1 MAKIT
6 VVDDSKL
13 VRDLISR
20 SLVGLGHE
28 VQAVDPLSLFDVL
41 KAVRGFMPEVVIT
54 DYHMPHC
61 SAESLVRALR
71 EDSSLKHLKILVL
84 SAHHDEDIVT
94 SMLQRGVDA
103 FVFKGHTPTLL
114 ARVRELIR

>member
-6 VVDDSKL
+6 IVDDAKL
-13 VRDLISR
+13 LRDLIRR

-41 KAVRGFMPEVVIT
+41 KAVRGFMPEVVVL
-54 DYHMPHC
+54 DSHMPGC

-71 EDSSLKHLKILVL
+71 EDSRLKHLKILVL
-84 SAHHDEDIVT
+84 SDHHDEEVVT
-94 SMLQRGVDA
+94 SMLRRGVDG
-103 FVFKGHTPTLL
+103 FVLKGHTPTLL
-114 ARVRELIR
+114 ARVRELIP